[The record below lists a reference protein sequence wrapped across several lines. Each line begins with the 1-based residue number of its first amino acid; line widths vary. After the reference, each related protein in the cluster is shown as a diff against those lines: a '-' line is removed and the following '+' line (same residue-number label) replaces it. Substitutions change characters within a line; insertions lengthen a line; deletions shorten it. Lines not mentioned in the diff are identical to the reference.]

1 MVVFFLLLVQELMED
16 LGVLVEVEHIR
27 VDLEDQ
33 ELVLLVEQ

>member
-1 MVVFFLLLVQELMED
+1 MVVFFLLLVLELMED
-16 LGVLVEVEHIR
+16 LVVLVEVEHIR